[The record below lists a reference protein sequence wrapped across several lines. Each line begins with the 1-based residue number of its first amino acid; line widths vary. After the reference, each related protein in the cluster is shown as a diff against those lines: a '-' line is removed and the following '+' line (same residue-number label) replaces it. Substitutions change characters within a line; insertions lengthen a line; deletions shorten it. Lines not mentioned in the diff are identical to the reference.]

1 MLREDGGSA
10 ALEALLSIMI
20 MFVAFYALWG
30 VTVIIYNQSQITTAS
45 QLAAQ
50 TAVNDLAALDPYL
63 SSENHKE
70 ATKERVPQNT
80 TNPTLCT
87 PINNVYLYAQCYGK
101 AQARFVYEANTDAL
115 LPNQFTGQKPS
126 ASASDALFQCSTDL
140 DITDEPTAY
149 PDPRYQPCSQFINK
163 VTAVRA
169 SYSAPTAF
177 TSVGFLT
184 FGGGSDNKS
193 IANNATAVAT
203 RYQGEYQGAAP

>member
-20 MFVAFYALWG
+20 MFVAFYVLWG

-50 TAVNDLAALDPYL
+50 AAVNDFVALDPYL
-63 SSENHKE
+63 SSENHTE
-70 ATKERVPQNT
+70 AIKNRITDDSNSCSERLIT
-80 TNPTLCT
+80 GT
-87 PINNVYLYAQCYGK
+87 NVYTYAQCYGR

-126 ASASDALFQCSTDL
+126 ASSSDALFQCSTDPR
-140 DITDEPTAY
+140 ITDEPTVS
-149 PDPRYQPCSQFINK
+149 PDPRYQPCSQDINK

-203 RYQGEYQGAAP
+203 RYQGAP